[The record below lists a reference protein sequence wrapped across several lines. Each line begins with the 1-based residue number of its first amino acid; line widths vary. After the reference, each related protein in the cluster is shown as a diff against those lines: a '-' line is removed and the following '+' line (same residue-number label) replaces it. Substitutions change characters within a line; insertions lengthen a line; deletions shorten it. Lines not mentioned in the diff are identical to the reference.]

1 MINLKVLKTITLK
14 LLHIII
20 FLHKA
25 VLNVLLKFKTP
36 SDNTV
41 LNLSQKLDKYIV
53 KYQAE
58 ELYYRNDK
66 EAA

>member
-20 FLHKA
+20 FLHKTA
-25 VLNVLLKFKTP
+25 LNVLLKFKTP

-41 LNLSQKLDKYIV
+41 INISQKLDKYIV

-58 ELYYRNDK
+58 EIYYRNYK
-66 EAA
+66 KAA

>member
-1 MINLKVLKTITLK
+1 MFNSKILKTITPK

-25 VLNVLLKFKTP
+25 VLNVLLNFKTP

-41 LNLSQKLDKYIV
+41 ITLSQKLDKYIV

-58 ELYYRNDK
+58 EFYYRYDK
-66 EAA
+66 KAA